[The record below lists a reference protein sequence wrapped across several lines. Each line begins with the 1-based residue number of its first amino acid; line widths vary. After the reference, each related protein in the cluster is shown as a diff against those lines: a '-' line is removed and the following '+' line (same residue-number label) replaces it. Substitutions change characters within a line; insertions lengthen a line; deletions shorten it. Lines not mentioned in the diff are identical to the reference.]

1 MLFYLRNRVVIVAS
15 VATTK
20 ADLGLEKHQN
30 MDNGGKKASKYG
42 NGDKTLQELRMLSPV
57 TLYWRVILNVQSA
70 VLNCQKRN
78 QVSRIAP

>member
-30 MDNGGKKASKYG
+30 MFSTGTKASKIV
-42 NGDKTLQELRMLSPV
+42 MLVKKSIKIWTKV
-57 TLYWRVILNVQSA
+57 A
-70 VLNCQKRN
+70 VLCYPTLTYHHHDHKKHHNPHQ
-78 QVSRIAP
+78 